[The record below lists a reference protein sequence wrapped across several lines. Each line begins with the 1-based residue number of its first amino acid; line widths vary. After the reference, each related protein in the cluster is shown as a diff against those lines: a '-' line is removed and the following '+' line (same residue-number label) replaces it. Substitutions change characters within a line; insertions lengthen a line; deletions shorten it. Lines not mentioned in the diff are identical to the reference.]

1 MYLPKD
7 YIKEGFK
14 AERSF
19 GILFSIVFLCVALYP
34 LLVNGSVRF
43 WSLFVA
49 FVFVVLA
56 YLFPSTLSFLNR
68 LWIKLGIILGHFVSP
83 IVMAAIYFLTVFPIG
98 FVMRLLGKDLLRQKL
113 DKKAKSYWVEPSKLV
128 GSMKDQ
134 F

>member
-7 YIKEGFK
+7 FIKEGFK

-19 GILFSIVFLCVALYP
+19 GILFSIVFLCVAFYP
-34 LLVNGSVRF
+34 LLAGEGVRL

-49 FVFVVLA
+49 FVFVILA
-56 YLFPSTLSFLNR
+56 YFFPHTLSFLNR
-68 LWIKLGIILGHFVSP
+68 AWIKIGVILGHVVSP
-83 IVMAAIYFLTVFPIG
+83 IVMAAIYFLTVVPVG
-98 FVMRLLGKDLLRQKL
+98 FVMRIFGKDLLRQKF
-113 DKKAKSYWVEPSKLV
+113 DKNAKSYWVEPSELV